1 MKIKIF
7 LDEANFDEMLT
18 YYRGDFPISGFT
30 TNPSL
35 MRKAGVTDYQA
46 FARQVLAAINDLPVS
61 FEIFSDELPE
71 MERQAATIASWGKN
85 VYVKIPVTTTTGV
98 STVPMITSLSQRG
111 IKLNITAV
119 FTPTQVQQVVEAL
132 AVKTPSIVSVFAGRI
147 ANAGV
152 DPMPIMQAAVAMAK
166 RRPACEILWAST
178 REALNCLQ
186 AEACG
191 CHIITVPS
199 DILKVV
205 KTFGKDL
212 EQYSRETVQ
221 LFYADAQKA
230 GYTL

>member
-7 LDEANFDEMLT
+7 LDGANFDEMLAH
-18 YYRGDFPISGFT
+18 YRGDFPVSGYT
-30 TNPSL
+30 TNPTL
-35 MRKAGVTDYQA
+35 MRKAGVTDYEA
-46 FARQVLAAINDLPVS
+46 FARKVLAAIPDRPIS

-71 MERQAATIASWGKN
+71 MERQALTIASWGKN
-85 VYVKIPVTTTTGV
+85 VYVKIPVTTTKGV
-98 STVPMITSLSQRG
+98 STAPIISRLSQQG

-119 FTPTQVQQVVEAL
+119 FTPQQVQTITEAL
-132 AVKTPSIVSVFAGRI
+132 AVKTPSIISVFAGRI

-152 DPMPIMQAAVAMAK
+152 DPMPIMKTAVAIANI
-166 RRPACEILWAST
+166 RPACEILWAST
-178 REALNCLQ
+178 REAFNCLQ
-186 AEACG
+186 AEACR

-221 LFYADAQKA
+221 VFHDDAQKA

>member
-1 MKIKIF
+1 MKIKLF
-7 LDEANFDEMLT
+7 LDGASLDEMLA
-18 YYRGDFPISGFT
+18 YHRGDFPISGFT

-35 MRKAGVTDYQA
+35 MKKAGVTDYEA
-46 FARQVLAAINDLPVS
+46 FAREALAEIKDLPIS
-61 FEIFSDELPE
+61 FEIFSDALSE
-71 MERQAATIASWGKN
+71 MERQAIKIASWGKN
-85 VYVKIPVTTTTGV
+85 VSVKIPVTTTTGV
-98 STVPMITSLSQRG
+98 STAPIITSLSRRG

-119 FTPTQVQQVVEAL
+119 FTPQQVQTVVAAL

-147 ANAGV
+147 ANTGV
-152 DPMPIMQAAVAMAK
+152 DPVPIMKTSVAVAK
-166 RRPACEILWAST
+166 SRPACEILWAST
-178 REALNCLQ
+178 REAFNCVQ

-191 CHIITVPS
+191 CHIITVPA

-221 LFYADAQKA
+221 AFYDDAQKA